1 MEVQELCPVCH
12 KVVVKTD
19 YFCPNC
25 GKALRQAPP
34 SVTATAQ
41 ILLYL
46 GSVFLPPL
54 GLWWGYKYLRRPDQ
68 KSKIIGVVATI
79 LTIISLIVTTKLSV
93 DFINN
98 VNKQVDSQMQ
108 NFQGF

>member
-1 MEVQELCPVCH
+1 METPELCPVCH
-12 KVVVKTD
+12 RATQPTD

-34 SVTATAQ
+34 SVTPTAQ
-41 ILLYL
+41 AFLYL

-54 GLWWGYKYLRRPDQ
+54 GLWWGYKYLRQPDQ
-68 KSKIIGVVATI
+68 KSKIIALVAAV
-79 LTIISLIVTTKLSV
+79 LTVISLIVTTKLSM
-93 DFINN
+93 DFISN